1 MSEHLQREDL
11 LPAHVIR
18 QMRRQEAVLL
28 HGTLPP
34 IHLHAVRWWEDK
46 TLAALVPKG
55 VDGKPVSPP
64 TTGTCPTREGPR
76 GPVAPVLDPA
86 VVEESVNHL
95 PRPRDAA
102 PGQQVPRSRPA
113 ARPASPGQGRLPL
126 DPPGGSGQAEHDRN
140 RVAAFCDRCAAR
152 LPVGA
157 GRIDRVG
164 TREVV
169 RCDPACPPDSAH

>member
-1 MSEHLQREDL
+1 VSEHLQREDL

-34 IHLHAVRWWEDK
+34 IHLRAVRWWDDK

-86 VVEESVNHL
+86 VLEESVSHL

-102 PGQQVPRSRPA
+102 PAQQVPRSRPST
-113 ARPASPGQGRLPL
+113 RPAAPGQARLPL
-126 DPPGGSGQAEHDRN
+126 DAPRERDHGGHDRN

-157 GRIDRVG
+157 GRVERVG

>member
-1 MSEHLQREDL
+1 VSEHLQREDL

-34 IHLHAVRWWEDK
+34 IHLRAVRWWDDK

-55 VDGKPVSPP
+55 ADGKPVGPP
-64 TTGTCPTREGPR
+64 ATGTCPTREGPR

-86 VVEESVNHL
+86 VLEESVSHL

-102 PGQQVPRSRPA
+102 PAQQVPRSRPST
-113 ARPASPGQGRLPL
+113 RPAAPGQARLPL
-126 DPPGGSGQAEHDRN
+126 DAPRERDHGAADRN
-140 RVAAFCDRCAAR
+140 RVE
-152 LPVGA
+152 
-157 GRIDRVG
+157 RVG